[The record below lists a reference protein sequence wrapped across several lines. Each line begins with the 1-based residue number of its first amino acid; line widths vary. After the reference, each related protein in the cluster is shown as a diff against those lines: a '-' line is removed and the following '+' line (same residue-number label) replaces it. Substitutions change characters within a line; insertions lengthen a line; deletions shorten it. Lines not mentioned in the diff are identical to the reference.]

1 MHAATESILLYN
13 HGRDPERLTLKLAAI
28 AAEPFAFFRGT
39 NHLYAAALG
48 AEIGLGAPVTYVCGD
63 LHIENFGSFKG
74 DNGLVYF
81 DLNDFDDALVAPFTV
96 DAVRMLSSVLVASH
110 QMGLS
115 EADARVTCA
124 HMLSVYT
131 EALRAGKPRWVER
144 ATATGLVA
152 TLLRQ
157 VKRRRRGAL
166 LAARTAFRG
175 GRRRLAIDRRAMRA
189 DREQRER
196 AAHILS
202 IYSKQEHHGHR
213 FTAEDAARRVAGVG
227 SLGLERYVVLAHETA
242 AITSQRLIDIKCAA
256 PSAWVG
262 FSRHGQPRWSSD
274 AQRVAITQQIM
285 QAASPALLS
294 YVALDRHDSFLV
306 KSLQPST
313 DRVDLQHC
321 RNKTALVEVLT
332 TMARAAAWAHLRG
345 CSHQAADRVEKLQDF
360 AAGGRWQSM
369 ALRLARHGRDVSLAQ
384 WKAYAEDYRKA
395 RGTGKGA

>member
-13 HGRDPERLTLKLAAI
+13 HGRDPDRLTLKLAAI

-39 NHLYAAALG
+39 NHLYAASLG
-48 AEIGLGAPVTYVCGD
+48 TEVGLDAPLAYVCGD

-96 DAVRMLSSVLVASH
+96 DTVRMLSSVLVASH
-110 QMGLS
+110 QLGLS
-115 EADARVTCA
+115 EVDARMACD
-124 HMLSVYT
+124 HMLATYT
-131 EALRAGKPRWVER
+131 STLRAGKPRWIER

-166 LAARTAFRG
+166 LASRTTLRG
-175 GRRRLAIDRRAMRA
+175 GRRRLTFDRHTMRA
-189 DREQRER
+189 DVEQRDR
-196 AAHILS
+196 AANILS

-213 FTAEDAARRVAGVG
+213 FAAEDVARRVAGVG
-227 SLGLERYVVLAHETA
+227 SLGLERYVVLAHD
-242 AITSQRLIDIKCAA
+242 ITVPTSRRLIDIKCAV
-256 PSAWVG
+256 PSAWVNLH
-262 FSRHGQPRWSSD
+262 RHGQPRWSSD
-274 AQRVAITQQIM
+274 AQRVATVQQIM

-294 YVALDRHDSFLV
+294 YVALSKEESFLV

-313 DRVDLQHC
+313 DRVDLEHC
-321 RNKTALVEVLT
+321 RSKAALVEVLT
-332 TMARAAAWAHLRG
+332 TMARTAAWAHLRSCG
-345 CSHQAADRVEKLQDF
+345 HQAADRIEKLQDF
-360 AAGGRWQSM
+360 ASGGRWQSM

-384 WKAYAEDYRKA
+384 WKAYAEDYHKA
-395 RGTGKGA
+395 RGTKAG